1 MASSK
6 TNKSQLRIPGTAIV
20 TRTEIWT
27 FQRASPSR
35 ALPTKTS
42 WMTKKLMP
50 LHNACNAAHQVR
62 IDALNANPDYRA
74 RRAEIMNIAV
84 EQKKPSPAKGA
95 GGDPKND

>member
-1 MASSK
+1 MDISK
-6 TNKSQLRIPGTAIV
+6 GQSLA
-20 TRTEIWT
+20 
-27 FQRASPSR
+27 RA
-35 ALPTKTS
+35 ADKDFVDD
-42 WMTKKLMP
+42 KKLMP

-62 IDALNANPDYRA
+62 IDALNAKPDYRA